1 MALKKLPE
9 IDENVKNQFTN
20 AVKNHYGGIKWR
32 VLRQETQ
39 NALTYYVEVGPL
51 SEDLYIE
58 NETTGD
64 VEKIKLTIPAFLK
77 NFDNQNVYLF
87 DKIDTEY
94 LKNVVAKIT
103 GKDSE
108 YNWRKWSKIIKQSG
122 RIKQM
127 KGTRHYRINRKRFKF
142 ISNDLKEFYDLQI
155 QERQQYSYENVKED
169 TANRIYKKL
178 AIGQTTKLIEICKLG
193 KISEKEGKKVIDKLE
208 NQSKLQLV
216 SRGIWKVLDPAA
228 ARVVNENS
236 LIEGGM
242 LKCH

>member
-1 MALKKLPE
+1 MVFKKLPE
-9 IDENVKNQFTN
+9 IDENVKNQFTD

-32 VLRQETQ
+32 VLRQETE
-39 NALTYYVEVGPL
+39 NALIYYVEKGPL

-64 VEKIKLTIPAFLK
+64 VEKSKLTPKFLK
-77 NFDNQNVYLF
+77 SFDNQDIYLF

-103 GKDSE
+103 DKNSE
-108 YNWRKWSKIIKQSG
+108 YNWRQWSKIIKQSG

-127 KGTRHYRINRKRFKF
+127 KGTPYYRVNRNRFKF
-142 ISNDLKEFYDLQI
+142 ISDDLKEFYDLQI
-155 QERQQYSYENVKED
+155 KERQQYAYENVKDD
-169 TANRIYKKL
+169 TTNRIYKKL
-178 AIGQTTKLIEICKLG
+178 TIGQTTKLTEICKLG

-228 ARVVNENS
+228 VRVINKNS
-236 LIEGGM
+236 LIDGGM